1 MSNEELTIINYQIT
15 VKTIY
20 LDYNATTPI
29 DPAVAAEMQPYLTDF
44 FGNPS
49 SIHDFGVKTKL
60 VVEKSRK
67 QIATFLGCK
76 VNEVIFTSG
85 GTESNNHAIKGAA
98 FALRSKGNHIVTS
111 SIEHPSVTEVC
122 HYLEGKGFIITCLP
136 VDEFGMVNPQDLEKA
151 IRPDTILVSI
161 MHANNE
167 VGTIQP
173 IREISR
179 ITRKQG
185 IVLHT
190 DAAQSCGKIDVDVE
204 DLGVDLLSMA
214 GHKLYGPKG
223 IGVLY
228 IRQGIQLE
236 KLIHGADHEM
246 NRRAGTE
253 NVMEIVG
260 LGKACE
266 LAAYSQQLAVG
277 SWQSAVSSQQSALSN
292 NEIQELRDFLFQGI
306 KNEIPEI
313 RLNGHPEYRLPN
325 TLSISF
331 PGVEATRLLA
341 EMKGI
346 AASAGAAC
354 HSDRTDISAVL
365 TAMKVPIHFAIGT
378 IRFSLGRFTTEQE
391 IREAI
396 QIITGSYKKLKGSH
410 PPSSI
415 LHPPSSVFKLTQYTH
430 SLGCACKIRPQLL
443 EKILKDMPLS
453 YDTSIMVDHRSN
465 DDAAVYR
472 IDEHTAIVQ
481 TVDFIPPIVD
491 DPYSY
496 GAIAAANAL
505 SDVYAMGGK
514 PLFALSIVAFPD
526 KILPVEV
533 LKEIIRGATDKAS
546 EAGIS
551 IIGGHSIEDT
561 ELKFGLV
568 VTGSIDPQKIITN
581 SNAKPGDAIILTK
594 PLGTGILATGLKRG
608 LIDKETE
615 SKMIAVMAE
624 LNRKAC
630 EIMSEFPVNACT
642 DVTGFGLLGH
652 LKEMV
657 TGSRVGAEIYS
668 EKVSIIPGVLELITG
683 GIIPGGTL
691 NNLDY
696 IKEVVEW
703 VPAVPEPYKFI
714 LADAQTSGGLLI
726 TLPEEMAGPL
736 IHDLWTNSISDAAII
751 GKISKGNPR
760 IFVT

>member
-1 MSNEELTIINYQIT
+1 MDA
-15 VKTIY
+15 IY
-20 LDYNATTPI
+20 LDYNATTPV
-29 DPAVAAEMQPYLTDF
+29 DPEVAAEMQPYLTEF

-49 SIHDFGVKTKL
+49 SIHGFGVKTKL
-60 VVEKSRK
+60 GVEKARK
-67 QIATFLGCK
+67 QIAAFLGCN
-76 VNEVIFTSG
+76 VNEIIFTSG
-85 GTESNNHAIKGAA
+85 GTESNNHAIKGIAS
-98 FALRSKGNHIVTS
+98 ALGSKGNHIITS
-111 SIEHPSVTEVC
+111 SIEHPSVIEVC
-122 HYLEGKGFIITCLP
+122 HFLEGKGYKITYLP
-136 VDEFGMVNPQDLEKA
+136 VDESGMVNPRDLKKA
-151 IRPDTILVSI
+151 ILPETILVSI

-179 ITRKQG
+179 ITRKHG
-185 IVLHT
+185 IILHT
-190 DAAQSCGKIDVDVE
+190 DAAQSCGKIPVNVE
-204 DLGVDLLSMA
+204 DLGVDLLSLA

-228 IRQGIQLE
+228 IRQGVQLE

-266 LAAYSQQLAVG
+266 IV
-277 SWQSAVSSQQSALSN
+277 VHSQQSAVGSQD
-292 NEIQELRDFLFQGI
+292 IIELRDFLYTGI
-306 KNEIPEI
+306 KKEIPEVK
-313 RLNGHPEYRLPN
+313 LNGHPEDRLPN

-331 PGVEATRLLA
+331 PGVDATRLLD
-341 EMKGI
+341 EMRGV

-365 TAMKVPIHFAIGT
+365 TAMKVPIYYAIGT
-378 IRFSLGRFTTEQE
+378 IRFSLGRYTTQQE
-391 IREAI
+391 IKEAI
-396 QIITGSYKKLKGSH
+396 SIITESYKKLKGSH

-415 LHPPSSVFKLTQYTH
+415 LHPPSSIFKLTQYTH

-443 EKILKDMPLS
+443 EKILKDIPLS
-453 YDTSIMVDHRSN
+453 DDPSILVDLRTN

-472 IDEHTAIVQ
+472 INADTAIVQ
-481 TVDFIPPIVD
+481 TVDFIPPVVD
-491 DPYSY
+491 DPYYY

-505 SDVYAMGGK
+505 SDIYAMGGK

-526 KILPVEV
+526 KLLPMEV
-533 LKEIIRGATDKAS
+533 LNQIIRGATDKAA

-561 ELKFGLV
+561 EPKFGLV
-568 VTGSIDPQKIITN
+568 VTGSIDPKKVITN
-581 SNAKPGDAIILTK
+581 SNAQPGDAIILTK
-594 PLGTGILATGLKRG
+594 PLGTGILSTGLKRG
-608 LIDKETE
+608 LIDRE
-615 SKMIAVMAE
+615 SENTMIAVMAE

-630 EIMSEFPVNACT
+630 EIMLKYPVNACT

-657 TGSRVGAEIYS
+657 LGGGVIAEIHS
-668 EKVSIIPGVLELITG
+668 GKVPVLPGILELVTG
-683 GIIPGGTL
+683 NIIPGGTL
-691 NNLDY
+691 NNLEYVND
-696 IKEVVEW
+696 IVEW
-703 VPAVPEPYKFI
+703 DRAVPEPFKII

-726 TLPEEMAGPL
+726 TLPYEFAEQFVL
-736 IHDLWTNSISDAAII
+736 DLHSNSVQDAAII
-751 GKISKGNPR
+751 GKINSGKPV
-760 IFVT
+760 IFVK

>member
-1 MSNEELTIINYQIT
+1 M
-15 VKTIY
+15 KTIY

-29 DPAVAAEMQPYLTDF
+29 DPAVVEEMKPYLSDF

-49 SIHDFGVKTKL
+49 SIHGFGVKTKL
-60 VVEKSRK
+60 AVEKSRK
-67 QIATFLGCK
+67 QIATFLGCN
-76 VNEVIFTSG
+76 VNEIVFTSG
-85 GTESNNHAIKGAA
+85 GTESNNHALKGIA
-98 FALRSKGNHIVTS
+98 FALRSKGNHIITS

-122 HYLEGKGFIITCLP
+122 HYLEEKGFKITYLP
-136 VDEFGMVNPQDLEKA
+136 VDEYGMVNPQDLEQA
-151 IRPDTILVSI
+151 ILPETILVSI

-179 ITRKQG
+179 ITRKKG
-185 IVLHT
+185 IVFHS
-190 DAAQSCGKIDVDVE
+190 DAAQSCGKIAVDVE
-204 DLGVDLLSMA
+204 ELGVDLLSIA

-253 NVMEIVG
+253 NVIEIVG

-266 LAAYSQQLAVG
+266 LAVVSWQLAV
-277 SWQSAVSSQQSALSN
+277 SNIVFASEAKQRQSAVG
-292 NEIQELRDFLFQGI
+292 IRGIKELRDLLFKGI

-313 RLNGHPEYRLPN
+313 NLNGHPEHRLPN
-325 TLSISF
+325 TLSLGF
-331 PGVEATRLLA
+331 PGVEATRLLD
-341 EMKGI
+341 EMRGV

-365 TAMKVPIHFAIGT
+365 TAMKVPIHYAVGT
-378 IRFSLGRFTTEQE
+378 IRFSLGRFTTEPEVNRAVQM
-391 IREAI
+391 IVDAYRRLS
-396 QIITGSYKKLKGSH
+396 GSRQSAVGSRQ
-410 PPSSI
+410 SEDA
-415 LHPPSSVFKLTQYTH
+415 VKLTQYTH

-443 EKILKDMPLS
+443 EVILKDIPLS
-453 YDTSIMVDHRSN
+453 ADPSILVDLRTN
-465 DDAAVYR
+465 DDASVYR
-472 IDEHTAIVQ
+472 MDKNTAIVQ
-481 TVDFIPPIVD
+481 TIDFIPPIVD
-491 DPYSY
+491 DPYWY
-496 GAIAAANAL
+496 GAIATANAL
-505 SDVYAMGGK
+505 SDIYAMGGK

-526 KILPVEV
+526 KLLPVEV
-533 LKEIIRGATDKAS
+533 LKEIIHGATDKAS

-551 IIGGHSIEDT
+551 IIGGHSVEDT
-561 ELKFGLV
+561 EPKFGLV
-568 VTGSIDPQKIITN
+568 VTGSIDPKKIITN

-615 SKMIAVMAE
+615 NKMIAIMAE

-630 EIMSEFPVNACT
+630 EIMLKYPVNACT

-657 TGSRVGAEIYS
+657 KGGGVIAEIYS
-668 EKVSIIPGVLELITG
+668 GKVPVLPGVLELITG
-683 GIIPGGTL
+683 GVVPGGTL

-696 IKEVVEW
+696 VKVIVEW
-703 VPAVPEPYKFI
+703 DPDIPDPTKII
-714 LADAQTSGGLLI
+714 LTDAQTSGGLLI
-726 TLPEEMAGPL
+726 TLPGEIAERFIL
-736 IHDLWTNSISDAAII
+736 DLQSNSVQYAAII
-751 GKISKGNPR
+751 GKIKAGNPG
-760 IFVT
+760 IFIKK